1 MDDRSPNNPKES
13 GVGVKT
19 SSTLAVVP
27 KKPDDLVEEEI
38 NSQILSILGLED
50 VFDLTYEEYA
60 SLLKEKAVQGRM
72 TGSKMTTESVELV
85 TNELKRVRG
94 KTGRFKVKQKKININ
109 KVFDRKQP
117 VKTGAIVKTGGLTPP
132 VVAQDQGLD
141 GSIVATQ
148 SAEITKGLGSILES
162 LVVIKNILADQ
173 NKFQKK
179 SAENE
184 RKYNESQKK
193 KEKEKKLETKPTDT
207 AKEGNKLK
215 APVIGF
221 FDAIK
226 RFVKN
231 ILLGSVVLGLFKWL
245 KDPSNKQAID
255 GFTKFLTDNA
265 PLILGGLLA
274 IAALPLAPTLLGL
287 ASAITSIAIPALTA
301 AFSFLASPAGLVA
314 LAALA
319 TTAAV
324 AKGGEVVM
332 QKFQKKVGSTGVT
345 KKGTAFNLGDINALK
360 QEQEKFLT
368 QSSSYSKETRNQVI
382 KPYDD
387 LLEELRK
394 KKRIEDEIET
404 INRNIAAM
412 PQQEW
417 RWKPQLDKK
426 QKELVESSKRST
438 ELFGKLGITDA
449 NLKQS
454 QMRRGGRK
462 KDDTYVDPNAT
473 RPNAAQNL
481 LANTQRL
488 LGIPST
494 TKPSITK
501 PQTPMMPGLPASAAQ
516 PGAGP
521 AGNKVGSKT
530 RTITPVVTGRYGEK
544 RGSRSHGGTDLAVDE
559 GTPLAAVS
567 DGQIIDSGVDPG
579 GWGNFLVFRD
589 SQGINHLY
597 GHIQDGYKRSGSI
610 KKGEVIAKV
619 GMTGRTSGPHL
630 HWESGTGW
638 TGGLLTGKFDP
649 LKMYSSTAPF
659 TFDPS
664 IETRLTTAQLGP
676 SAPSV
681 PSIPSPTGGNIAML
695 PLPMG
700 LGQKQQ
706 GQSGSA
712 PLQTPVP
719 SFSSEDPN
727 NMTTLV
733 VKAIY
738 NVVG

>member
-19 SSTLAVVP
+19 SSALAVVP

-141 GSIVATQ
+141 ESIVATQ

-274 IAALPLAPTLLGL
+274 IAALPIAAKLLGL
-287 ASAITSIAIPALTA
+287 TGAVLGGVGTLAKALGSLGGLLLKIPGLGPAAGMLIGAPLVGGLATA
-301 AFSFLASPAGLVA
+301 AFAKFGAPAIMDTATKLDLGVAAAQDPLVRQA
-314 LAALA
+314 YSQL
-319 TTAAV
+319 
-324 AKGGEVVM
+324 KGEGKAYKETM
-332 QKFQKKVGSTGVT
+332 GRGGKKVRSEKSTSEMTAEEKKIWDAARSKESKARELAVDFSRSNQELYDLNQKLKDLQKEKPQNTRGSSGQRSQS
-345 KKGTAFNLGDINALK
+345 DINTDIQNVK
-360 QEQEKFLT
+360 NQIKIKEKEKN
-368 QSSSYSKETRNQVI
+368 S
-382 KPYDD
+382 
-387 LLEELRK
+387 K
-394 KKRIEDEIET
+394 KKTLYDYLKIDA
-404 INRNIAAM
+404 N
-412 PQQEW
+412 
-417 RWKPQLDKK
+417 KPQVQPQTPAIPGASLSPGESEKPDPESTAGGVNVVKMSHPDTGEGYGIPGVVDEQRRPAVFSK
-426 QKELVESSKRST
+426 PAAEAFAKMMKDSGGKVKGSDIASSKRSPA
-438 ELFGKLGITDA
+438 K
-449 NLKQS
+449 
-454 QMRRGGRK
+454 
-462 KDDTYVDPNAT
+462 
-473 RPNAAQNL
+473 NAAV
-481 LANTQRL
+481 
-488 LGIPST
+488 G
-494 TKPSITK
+494 
-501 PQTPMMPGLPASAAQ
+501 GAS
-516 PGAGP
+516 
-521 AGNKVGSKT
+521 GSKHMSGIAMDIHGSSNAWI
-530 RTITPVVTGRYGEK
+530 RQHGAKYGWVAHDYA
-544 RGSRSHGGTDLAVDE
+544 GSHGGHFE
-559 GTPLAAVS
+559 FKGPGIQTP
-567 DGQIIDSGVDPG
+567 
-579 GWGNFLVFRD
+579 
-589 SQGINHLY
+589 
-597 GHIQDGYKRSGSI
+597 
-610 KKGEVIAKV
+610 
-619 GMTGRTSGPHL
+619 
-630 HWESGTGW
+630 
-638 TGGLLTGKFDP
+638 
-649 LKMYSSTAPF
+649 ST
-659 TFDPS
+659 
-664 IETRLTTAQLGP
+664 P
-676 SAPSV
+676 SAQIAQTSPSV